1 MSKIQTFLI
10 NDRGER
16 EELSV
21 NDARYWNGP
30 DRGYEPYPKAMY
42 RQTQPGQE
50 CEVRVVKSDSEMNR
64 LGSDWFESPADA
76 AVHFEQLEAD
86 MARADA
92 ERRAKDVTMSTLALA
107 EALKAERATDQM
119 LGEIPEKP
127 KRKYV
132 RKVKPSVS

>member
-10 NDRGER
+10 NNRGER
-16 EELSV
+16 EELDK
-21 NDARYWNGP
+21 NDARYWEGP
-30 DRGYEPYPKAMY
+30 DTGYEPYPKAMY
-42 RQTQPGQE
+42 RQTQPGE
-50 CEVRVVKSDSEMNR
+50 PCETRVVKSDSERVR

-76 AVHFEQLEAD
+76 AEHFIELEAD

-119 LGEIPEKP
+119 LGEIKEQP

-132 RKVKPSVS
+132 RKTPTTS

>member
-1 MSKIQTFLI
+1 MIQTEI
-10 NDRGER
+10 QDSRGEMR
-16 EELSV
+16 QLTP
-21 NDARYWNGP
+21 NDAEYWEGP
-30 DRGYEPYPKAMY
+30 YRYEPYPKAMY
-42 RQTQPGQE
+42 RQNQPGEE
-50 CEVRVVKSDSEMNR
+50 CETTVVKSDTERVR

-76 AVHFEQLEAD
+76 KEHFIKLESD

-119 LGEIPEKP
+119 LGEIKEQP

-132 RKVKPSVS
+132 RKTPPTN